1 MVPIKNLA
9 ILLLI
14 LLAQSSARGRP
25 RSENADTPRP
35 SLFVQSA
42 REALNRDFPG
52 RDISFL
58 LLDARTGE
66 VLAARWEDSDIPI
79 PLGSLTKPFA
89 ALAYGEHHDFLY
101 PQHTCH
107 GTETG
112 CWRPNGHGK
121 VDLTAAIA
129 YSCNS
134 YFRMLTAN
142 LTASD
147 VSSTASRF
155 GLDLPGQKA
164 FGGAFAGLGPEWK
177 ISPLRMG
184 RAYLELFRERGSAA
198 VRQIVDGMAASG
210 QQGTGAEVDRA
221 LRSSHALVKTG
232 TAVCTHSPH
241 APGDG
246 FTVALFPADD
256 PKILLMVRV
265 HGIPGAQAAKTAGA
279 MLHRIGD

>member
-9 ILLLI
+9 ILALI
-14 LLAQSSARGRP
+14 LLAQSSARGGP
-25 RSENADTPRP
+25 RSENADTSRP
-35 SLFVQSA
+35 SLFAQSA
-42 REALNRDFPG
+42 AETLNRRFPSH
-52 RDISFL
+52 DISFL

-66 VLAARWEDSDIPI
+66 VLAARWDDPDTPI

-89 ALAYGEHHDFLY
+89 ALAYGEHHDFQY
-101 PQHTCH
+101 PEHICH

-112 CWRPNGHGK
+112 CWRPSGHGK

-134 YFRMLTAN
+134 YFRMLTAD
-142 LTASD
+142 LIASD
-147 VSSTASRF
+147 VSSTATRF
-155 GLDLPGQKA
+155 GLDLPDGKTSGA
-164 FGGAFAGLGPEWK
+164 AFAGLGPQWK
-177 ISPLRMG
+177 ISPLRMV
-184 RAYLELFRERGSAA
+184 RAYLELARERQNAA
-198 VRQIVDGMAASG
+198 VRQIFDGMAASAR
-210 QQGTGAEVDRA
+210 QGTGAEVDRA
-221 LRSSHALVKTG
+221 LRSSRALVKTG
-232 TAVCTHSPH
+232 TAACTHSPH

-279 MLHRIGD
+279 MLHRIEG